1 MSLVSGHPL
10 ALGPLSS
17 DRFILDPKTFSFFL
31 SRYKFAGKMLSR
43 CRRIADIGCGDG
55 TGDVMLLKETDANIL
70 AYDLDKEQIE
80 YANKTLLPV
89 LHKVIPH
96 DANRLAVEQLDFIID
111 GPLCPSVDGLVSL
124 DVIEHISPDDEDI
137 FLRYC
142 IDSLEDKGVCIIGTP
157 NDYASNYAS
166 KFSKAG
172 HINMFT
178 PNRLENTMA
187 SYFSRVFMFSMNDEV
202 VHTGFSK
209 MAHYLIA
216 IGIK

>member
-55 TGDVMLLKETDANIL
+55 TGDVMLLKETNANIL
-70 AYDLDKEQIE
+70 AYDLDKEQID

-96 DANRLAVEQLDFIID
+96 DANRLAVEYLDFTID

-137 FLRYC
+137 FFHDNVDVINGDILKMDFRLLCDRNSIILGNLPYN
-142 IDSLEDKGVCIIGTP
+142 ISSQIIFNLLESGIEYE
-157 NDYASNYAS
+157 YAVFLIQKELADRFMPKEHKSN
-166 KFSKAG
+166 K
-172 HINMFT
+172 
-178 PNRLENTMA
+178 
-187 SYFSRVFMFSMNDEV
+187 D
-202 VHTGFSK
+202 
-209 MAHYLIA
+209 
-216 IGIK
+216 